1 MGYNISAYVEQKDG
15 DGKWVLVSDR
25 PISSRLKYI
34 VDDYKDFDSL
44 NWDDLSDG
52 LKGIFKKDEDGNV
65 YYSFYAARI
74 EDIEAKIAGKIKES
88 YVRINTIVKALGCQR
103 FQSDD
108 GEELEPWGD
117 EEDKEKLTLP
127 INKQLIDELQYAIA
141 DIRKIGQREAFDLF
155 TSELMSDYNA
165 TYRIVFVLS

>member
-1 MGYNISAYVEQKDG
+1 MGYDISAYVEKKDG
-15 DGKWVLVSDR
+15 DKWVLVSER

-34 VDDYKDFDSL
+34 IDDYKDFNGL

-52 LKGIFKKDEDGNV
+52 LKGIFKKDEDGKV
-65 YYSFYAARI
+65 YHNFYVARI

-88 YVRINTIVKALGCQR
+88 YVRLNTIVKALGCQR

-117 EEDKEKLTLP
+117 DEDKEKLTLP
-127 INKQLIDELQYAIA
+127 INKQLIDELQYDIS

-155 TSELMSDYNA
+155 ASELMSDYDA
-165 TYRIVFVLS
+165 TYRIVFVLT

>member
-15 DGKWVLVSDR
+15 DKWALTSDS

-34 VDDYKDFDSL
+34 MDDYKDFDSL

-52 LKGIFKKDEDGNV
+52 LKGIFKKDEDGKV

-74 EDIEAKIAGKIKES
+74 EDIEAKISEKIKET

-117 EEDKEKLTLP
+117 EEDKERLTLP
-127 INKQLIDELQYAIA
+127 INKQLVDELQYAIA

-155 TSELMSDYNA
+155 ASELMSDYDA
-165 TYRIVFVLS
+165 TYRIVFVLT

>member
-15 DGKWVLVSDR
+15 NDKWVLVSDR

-44 NWDDLSDG
+44 SWDDLSDG

-74 EDIEAKIAGKIKES
+74 EEIEAKIAGKIKES

-117 EEDKEKLTLP
+117 DEDKEKLTLP

-155 TSELMSDYNA
+155 ASELMSDYDA

>member
-1 MGYNISAYVEQKDG
+1 MGYNLSAYVEQKDG
-15 DGKWVLVSDR
+15 DDKWVLTSDR

-34 VDDYKDFDSL
+34 IDDYKDFDSL
-44 NWDDLSDG
+44 DWDDLSDG
-52 LKGIFKKDEDGNV
+52 LKGIFKKDEDGKV
-65 YYSFYAARI
+65 YYSFYVARI
-74 EDIEAKIAGKIKES
+74 EDIEAKISEKIKET

-155 TSELMSDYNA
+155 ASELMSDYDA
-165 TYRIVFVLS
+165 VYRIVFVLT

>member
-1 MGYNISAYVEQKDG
+1 MGYDISAYVEQKDG
-15 DGKWVLVSDR
+15 DKWVLVSER

-34 VDDYKDFDSL
+34 IDDYKDFNGL

-52 LKGIFKKDEDGNV
+52 LKGIFKKDEDGKV
-65 YYSFYAARI
+65 YYSFYVARI
-74 EDIEAKIAGKIKES
+74 EDIEAKISEKIKES
-88 YVRINTIVKALGCQR
+88 YVRLNTIVKALGCQR

-117 EEDKEKLTLP
+117 EDKEKLTLP
-127 INKQLIDELQYAIA
+127 INKQLIDELQYGIS

-155 TSELMSDYNA
+155 ASELMSDFDA
-165 TYRIVFVLS
+165 TYRIVFVVT

>member
-1 MGYNISAYVEQKDG
+1 MGYDISAYVEKKDG
-15 DGKWVLVSDR
+15 DKWVLTSDR

-34 VDDYKDFDSL
+34 IDDYNDFNGL

-65 YYSFYAARI
+65 YHSFYVARI
-74 EDIEAKIAGKIKES
+74 EDIEAKISEKIKEF
-88 YVRINTIVKALGCQR
+88 YVRLNTIIKALGCQR

-117 EEDKEKLTLP
+117 EDKEKMTLP
-127 INKQLIDELQYAIA
+127 INKQLIDELQYGIS

-155 TSELMSDYNA
+155 ASELMSEYDA
-165 TYRIVFVLS
+165 TYRIVFVLT

>member
-1 MGYNISAYVEQKDG
+1 MGYDLSAYVEKKDG
-15 DGKWVLVSDR
+15 DKWVLTSDR

-34 VDDYKDFDSL
+34 IDDYKDFNGL

-65 YYSFYAARI
+65 YHNFYVARI
-74 EDIEAKIAGKIKES
+74 EDIEAKISEKIKES
-88 YVRINTIVKALGCQR
+88 YVRLNTIVKALGCQR

-117 EEDKEKLTLP
+117 EDKEKMTLP
-127 INKQLIDELQYAIA
+127 INKQLIDELQYDIS

-155 TSELMSDYNA
+155 ASELMSDYGA
-165 TYRIVFVLS
+165 TYRIVFVLT